1 MRFLLLSILL
11 SIIGLLG
18 CQSKAIQMLIE
29 PQEWENLSVGK
40 GVICSSLEMID
51 GDLKSVGYASGRR
64 IDITL
69 PTQRTIH
76 RIRIR
81 GTNISNAVVYHQLK
95 GNKRWQALLEI
106 KNNIGPDIEM
116 RLGKV
121 VQALRIFVT
130 GTQDD
135 KRKAPQYSPRYG
147 GILPRRA
154 LAKPYIHELELYG
167 LKSKD
172 NK

>member
-1 MRFLLLSILL
+1 MRFLLVSFLFSIV
-11 SIIGLLG
+11 GLLG

-29 PQEWENLSVGK
+29 PQEWENLSIGR

-76 RIRIR
+76 KIRIR

-95 GNKRWQALLEI
+95 GNKRWQALLEV

-147 GILPRRA
+147 GIVPRRT
-154 LAKPYIHELELYG
+154 LGKPYIHELELYG
-167 LKSKD
+167 LKSKERE
-172 NK
+172 

>member
-1 MRFLLLSILL
+1 MRIFISYILF

-18 CQSKAIQMLIE
+18 CQSKAIQMLFE
-29 PQEWENLSVGK
+29 PQEWDNLSIGK

-51 GDLKSVGYASGRR
+51 GDIKSVGFASGNR

-69 PTQRTIH
+69 PTQKTIH
-76 RIRIR
+76 KIRIR
-81 GTNISNAVVYHQLK
+81 GTNISKAVVYHQLK
-95 GNKRWQALLEI
+95 GNKRWQALLEV
-106 KNNIGPDIEM
+106 KNNIGPDIEI

-121 VQALRIFVT
+121 VQSLRIFVT

-147 GILPRRA
+147 EILHRKA
-154 LAKPYIHELELYG
+154 LGKPYIHELELYG
-167 LKSKD
+167 LKSKEIE
-172 NK
+172 

>member
-1 MRFLLLSILL
+1 MRFLLVSILF
-11 SIIGLLG
+11 SIVGLLG

-29 PQEWENLSVGK
+29 PQEWENLSIGR

-76 RIRIR
+76 KIRIR

-106 KNNIGPDIEM
+106 KNNVGPDIEM

-147 GILPRRA
+147 GIIPRRA
-154 LAKPYIHELELYG
+154 LGKPYIHELELYG
-167 LKSKD
+167 LKSKE
-172 NK
+172 KE